1 MYKNTTVHESLV
13 LICTKY
19 KRMRFVRDTITFIQN
34 LKYNIV
40 LLQWPLTTATCMY
53 AHVDF
58 ILQVINLKK
67 FYSDMRIIQRRP
79 SPLSMYSK
87 ALLISEKGIS
97 WVMNFSRSSSCHIW
111 NNSEEEKSVRKVIH
125 VEISINFQFFHVS

>member
-1 MYKNTTVHESLV
+1 MYKVQTYEICKRYNNFYTKFKVQHCFVTVTTDHSYMYVCS
-13 LICTKY
+13 C
-19 KRMRFVRDTITFIQN
+19 RFYSPT
-34 LKYNIV
+34 
-40 LLQWPLTTATCMY
+40 PE
-53 AHVDF
+53 
-58 ILQVINLKK
+58 VINLKK

-97 WVMNFSRSSSCHIW
+97 WVMNFSSSSSCHIW